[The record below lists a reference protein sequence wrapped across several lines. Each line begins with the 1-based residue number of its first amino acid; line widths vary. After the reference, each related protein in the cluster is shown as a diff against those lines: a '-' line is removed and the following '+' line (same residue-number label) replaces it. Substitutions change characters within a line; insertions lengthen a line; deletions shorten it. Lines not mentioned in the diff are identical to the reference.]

1 MTAAVLSAERTLHI
15 LVRVGP
21 ERFAFPVSN
30 VEEVMDAPTVEW
42 VPVAPAGMLGQLK
55 HRDRMLSA
63 WDAGWAFGLER
74 GAGAGAAIVI
84 RDDARRIAL
93 IVDDVVDVSRLEPGG
108 VRAVPAGADSAG
120 VLSGVCIPA
129 DGGGVLV
136 NVVRVE
142 SLMAS
147 LGSAR

>member
-1 MTAAVLSAERTLHI
+1 MTAAARSAERTLHI
-15 LVRVGP
+15 VVRVGA

-30 VEEVMDAPTVEW
+30 VEEAMDAPTVEW

-63 WDAGWAFGLER
+63 WDAGWAFGLVR
-74 GAGAGAAIVI
+74 GAGAGAAIVL

-93 IVDDVVDVSRLEPGG
+93 IVDDVVDVSRLEAGG
-108 VRAVPAGADSAG
+108 VRAVPAGADSTG
-120 VLSGVCIPA
+120 VLSGVCLPA
-129 DGGGVLV
+129 DGGGLLV